1 MGLDAGQTG
10 RRPTAAFSH
19 GLPRSG
25 RALPP
30 RPPAHHISV
39 LPNTIAF
46 SMLDRTPSFILDPD
60 SHRSAAAAGGSPA
73 GATDGALLDA
83 FSTAVTDVVD
93 RIGPSVVKVE
103 AKPDAKSRRPGG
115 HGSGVVISPD
125 GLALTN
131 SHVVQGAREM
141 RLTTADGR
149 MLEAQVLGDDPDTDL
164 AVLRAA
170 DARALPFA
178 PVGDS
183 KRLKRGQLVVA
194 IGNPLGFESTV
205 TAGVVSALGRSL
217 RSRTG
222 RLIDDVIQT
231 DAALNPGNSGGPLL
245 SSAGEVIGIN
255 TAVIMGAQGICFA
268 VASNTA
274 QFVLGEILRHGRVR
288 RAYIGVAAQTVPV
301 PRRFALGAGILN
313 STGAL
318 LATVEPDS
326 PAAGAALRVGDVVV
340 ALDGEPVTGVDD
352 LVRLLDGSR
361 VGRAVTMSLL
371 RQGSLATVAVWPT
384 ELPPRTR

>member
-1 MGLDAGQTG
+1 
-10 RRPTAAFSH
+10 
-19 GLPRSG
+19 
-25 RALPP
+25 
-30 RPPAHHISV
+30 
-39 LPNTIAF
+39 
-46 SMLDRTPSFILDPD
+46 MLDRTPSSILDPASST
-60 SHRSAAAAGGSPA
+60 SHAAASSAAPD
-73 GATDGALLDA
+73 DGALLDA

-93 RIGPSVVKVE
+93 RVGPAVVKVE
-103 AKPDAKSRRPGG
+103 AKPNPQNRRPSG
-115 HGSGVVISPD
+115 HGSGFIISPD

-141 RLTTADGR
+141 RLTTSDGR
-149 MLEAQVLGDDPDTDL
+149 TVDAQVLGDDPDTDL

-170 DARALPFA
+170 DARSLPFA

-183 KRLKRGQLVVA
+183 KLLRRGQLVVA

-217 RSRTG
+217 RSQTG

-245 SSAGEVIGIN
+245 SSHGEVIGIN

-288 RAYIGVAAQTVPV
+288 RACIGVAAQTVPV
-301 PRRFALGAGILN
+301 PRRFALRAGILN
-313 STGAL
+313 ATGAL
-318 LATVEPDS
+318 LATVEPGS
-326 PAAGAALRVGDVVV
+326 PAAAADLRVGDVVV

-352 LVRLLDGSR
+352 LVRLLNGSR
-361 VGRAVTMSLL
+361 VGREVTVGAL
-371 RQGSLATVAVWPT
+371 RQGDLTTVTVRPT
-384 ELPPRTR
+384 ELTPRARQA